1 MLKVK
6 INLFFSPS
14 LSLVACVQQEQ
25 EEEAV
30 EEEKEKQSG
39 WKDGRREGW
48 KQFEEV
54 VRSG

>member
-14 LSLVACVQQEQ
+14 LSLVVCVQQEEE

-30 EEEKEKQSG
+30 EEEKEKLSG
-39 WKDGRREGW
+39 WKDGRREG
-48 KQFEEV
+48 
-54 VRSG
+54 

>member
-6 INLFFSPS
+6 INLLFFSPS
-14 LSLVACVQQEQ
+14 LSLVVCVQQEE

-39 WKDGRREGW
+39 WNDGRREG
-48 KQFEEV
+48 
-54 VRSG
+54 

>member
-14 LSLVACVQQEQ
+14 LSLVVCVQQEE

-30 EEEKEKQSG
+30 EEEKKKQSG
-39 WKDGRREGW
+39 WKYGRREG
-48 KQFEEV
+48 
-54 VRSG
+54 